1 MIKTFFINST
11 QAQYTDEEFSFIQT
25 QLMRAGIFGDNSGVL
40 GLQVT
45 QNSPLAMSVLVSA
58 GKALVSLTKSGV
70 TWNVIM
76 VNTASQAVTIPAN
89 SSGSN
94 RVDAIIVRVDKDT
107 EPNTLKTN
115 VATIELVQGTGVS
128 ALSDGAITTAVGSDG
143 WYRLANVTVANG
155 ASTIANAVIADT
167 RGQVAVNSAVTFD
180 FLSSLLTLSSATKA
194 GYTINQTTRNDV
206 TAIGE
211 ANATTKRNKIGQS
224 FIADTSTIRGVTLY
238 KEANTGTF
246 TGTVTVSIQ
255 ADSAGAP
262 SGSDLASV
270 VLTNAQWLGIATGEI
285 ELPFTAEATTTVGA
299 TYWIIVT
306 TSTSDTSNHPN
317 ISINTA
323 GGYANGSLKYNNTT
337 DGWVATTTDL
347 YFKILEGKFSKLAQV
362 PTSGVLPVN
371 VLPVGLIDTN
381 VATTS
386 VSPSQSNS
394 ASVIAYSKYLPAEF
408 FKLNSGFKI
417 RGGFSASARCGN
429 SYAEA
434 VIRIKLNG
442 TTVASYIGASS
453 SNGSTADFDGAV
465 KYDFMVLN
473 NASLAVQRIIQECF
487 TISTQTLTNNTDRK
501 AFRGYSLN
509 DVGTSTVDTSAGCLL
524 EIEIYAQNGSLGS
537 GSNVTMKSIIL
548 EKIGQ

>member
-224 FIADTSTIRGVTLY
+224 FITDTSTIRGVTLY

-347 YFKILEGKFSKLAQV
+347 YFKILEGKFSKLVQV
-362 PTSGVLPVN
+362 PSSGIIPTN
-371 VLPVGLIDTN
+371 ILPVGMVDLKILS
-381 VATTS
+381 TS

-394 ASVIAYSKYLPAEF
+394 SSAIAYSKYLPAEF
-408 FKLNSGFKI
+408 FKATSGFRVKCAMQGVC
-417 RGGFSASARCGN
+417 RAGN
-429 SYAEA
+429 SYSTTE
-434 VIRIKLNG
+434 VHVKLNG
-442 TTVASYIGASS
+442 TQIASYTVADS
-453 SNGSTADFDGAV
+453 SNGSTADYTGDATCEFTI
-465 KYDFMVLN
+465 LN
-473 NASLAVQRIIQECF
+473 NNSLSAQNILINGV
-487 TISTQTLTNNTDRK
+487 TISTTSLTNNTDR
-501 AFRGYSLN
+501 RGIRNYN
-509 DVGTSTVDTSAGCLL
+509 NGGTTTSTVDTSGGALL
-524 EIEIYAQNGSLGS
+524 EFEIYASNGSLGS
-537 GSNVTMKSIIL
+537 GANVTMRSLVI
-548 EKIGQ
+548 EKIG